1 MDHIAVSIVIE
12 PFREETEDILTAEL
26 AEIGY
31 SGFLSEKPLLKAY
44 IPAAD
49 FRESHLRIILETYG
63 ITQYSKDF
71 IANKN
76 WSADWESRFEPIII
90 NAGKGCSIR
99 SPEKDVMV
107 PVWPITRWR
116 LVVKPEL
123 SFGTGHHPT
132 TYMMLEALLELES
145 EGILR
150 NNHVLDLGC
159 GTGVLAILAAKMGAA
174 LPVHALDN
182 DRRAV
187 HSCRENARRN
197 RVAHKVNVLHG
208 DASFIQS
215 GRYGLIMANIHRN
228 ILISEM
234 DTFARGLR
242 PEPGHLLL
250 SGFYTAD
257 VAHLTEAALRNGLT
271 LFSQKEKEGW
281 VLLHFIKSVNI

>member
-76 WSADWESRFEPIII
+76 WSADWESRFEPI
-90 NAGKGCSIR
+90 
-99 SPEKDVMV
+99 
-107 PVWPITRWR
+107 ITRWR